1 MCMTTTPEG
10 SKVCLDLEGGYITMS
25 LTTLCIR
32 YVPIMYENHI
42 IYLAMNMCIITT
54 QEELIVCFDLKKVD
68 T

>member
-10 SKVCLDLEGGYITMS
+10 SIVCLDLEGGYITMS
-25 LTTLCIR
+25 LTTLWIR